1 MVKKSGIIAG
11 IISLVLAIISKIPI
25 FPPENWELDFNIFS
39 INNVKIYFWGYS
51 VNNNGFSLVNLHPPE
66 NIIAVIL
73 FLIIILIGLNSI
85 MASFT
90 KSNIIHS
97 LKLYRVNIILIIF
110 LLVIFGINIIILS
123 LPNFVTFFSVVGL
136 GYYLTILIL
145 ILNFITIK
153 SLKKG

>member
-1 MVKKSGIIAG
+1 MVKISGIIAG
-11 IISLVLAIISKIPI
+11 VISVILAIISKIPI
-25 FPPENWELDFNIFS
+25 FPPENWELDFKIFS
-39 INNVKIYFWGYS
+39 VDNVKIYFWGYT
-51 VNNNGFSLVNLHPPE
+51 VNDNGFSSVNLQPPE

-90 KSNIIHS
+90 KSNVNHS
-97 LKLYRVNIILIIF
+97 LKLYRVNIILTIF
-110 LLVIFGINIIILS
+110 ILVIFGINIIILS
-123 LPNFVTFFSVVGL
+123 IPNFVNFFSIIGL